1 MEIEPGQLVI
11 STQGRDKGSPFVVLN
26 IEKTP
31 HGIFV
36 YLADG
41 KKKKVHQP
49 KKKNIK
55 HLEATQI
62 KNGEIGTRFREGL
75 SITNPEIRKIIAGL
89 MDIYQKEDQN
99 P

>member
-11 STQGRDKGSPFVVLN
+11 STQGRDKGSPFVVLD

-31 HGIFV
+31 RGVFA
-36 YLADG
+36 YLVDG
-41 KKKKVHQP
+41 KKRKVHQP
-49 KKKNIK
+49 KKKNLK

-62 KNGEIGTRFREGL
+62 RNGEIGTRFREGP
-75 SITNPEIRKIIAGL
+75 SVTNPEIRKIIADL
-89 MDIYQKEDQN
+89 MDIYQNEDQN